1 VLGLGSMDPV
11 TILGT
16 SLRAVGTIVVMAGGG
31 AYLKY
36 KGVMTPQ
43 VSKGLSEIS
52 MSLTIP
58 CLLFTTAIH
67 CEQNETTQPCPFL
80 GESLRYG
87 WPMFFLPILYVGC
100 GLVVGSVVSR
110 LSNAD
115 ASFRFTAIAAV
126 TFGNSTGLP
135 ITLLSVVYSTAPAS
149 SPISNMDP
157 LLFLSV
163 YLVMYPV
170 LQWSVG
176 AWLLTPRP
184 RPDVTPLG
192 SDSFVVEEKLSVLF
206 TPEQPIYT
214 LMPAGWEAVGDAP
227 AQQRTGSQSW
237 TARMPST
244 GSQSWTARMPS
255 TGSQSLT
262 ARMPSTGSQSLTA
275 RLPPQETD
283 SETHTASP
291 RRCHSWTAAPPNGTE
306 MKLAQIQSEA
316 EIVGGSSCAPD
327 SEGSSGENLL
337 HAQSPLSSPKALR
350 PTVAAVARVPRRKKL
365 ITAFQRIFPP
375 PVLGA
380 LLGLIFALFPAGRSL
395 LVDMDRDGGA
405 LFGWLYAGLY
415 KIGRAAVP
423 MNMLILGNSIAKK
436 PSRGVISPA
445 VAISVAFAKMVVMPT
460 IGLFVGYT
468 LKAFQV
474 VPGPTG
480 PSFYLVAMIVTA
492 TPTANNVMVMAELAG
507 EHKQGLAVCIFLQYI
522 VSPLLLTAWLSV
534 YVVVATSS

>member
-1 VLGLGSMDPV
+1 V
-11 TILGT
+11 TILET
-16 SLRAVGTIVVMAGGG
+16 SLRAVGTTVVMAGGG

-58 CLLFTTAIH
+58 CLLFTTAIY
-67 CEQNETTQPCPFL
+67 CEQNETTQPCP
-80 GESLRYG
+80 SLDQSLQHG

-100 GLVVGSVVSR
+100 GLVVGTVVSR

-115 ASFRFTAIAAV
+115 DSFRCSAIAAV

-176 AWLLTPRP
+176 AWLLKPRP
-184 RPDVTPLG
+184 PPDVAPRFG
-192 SDSFVVEEKLSVLF
+192 RSYSSVAQEKLAVLF
-206 TPEQPIYT
+206 MPEKPIYT

-227 AQQRTGSQSW
+227 AQQT
-237 TARMPST
+237 
-244 GSQSWTARMPS
+244 

-262 ARMPSTGSQSLTA
+262 VR
-275 RLPPQETD
+275 RPPQETD
-283 SETHTASP
+283 SEAPASP
-291 RRCHSWTAAPPNGTE
+291 RTWHPSSVAPSPITRGTE
-306 MKLAQIQSEA
+306 MKVAQIQSEA
-316 EIVGGSSCAPD
+316 EILGGSSCLPD
-327 SEGSSGENLL
+327 SEGSSIENLL
-337 HAQSPLSSPKALR
+337 TAQSPLPSPEVLL
-350 PTVAAVARVPRRKKL
+350 PPVAAVARVPRRKKL

-380 LLGLIFALFPAGRSL
+380 LFGLIFALFPAARSL
-395 LVDMDRDGGA
+395 LVDTDRDGHA

-423 MNMLILGNSIAKK
+423 MNMLILGNSLAKK

-460 IGLFVGYT
+460 IGLFIGYT

-492 TPTANNVMVMAELAG
+492 TPTANNIMVMAELAG
-507 EHKQGLAVCIFLQYI
+507 ENKQGLATCIFLQYI
-522 VSPLLLTAWLSV
+522 VSPFLLTAWLSI

>member
-1 VLGLGSMDPV
+1 MG

-184 RPDVTPLG
+184 QPDVTPRAPVALHR
-192 SDSFVVEEKLSVLF
+192 SDSSFAEEKLAVLF
-206 TPEQPIYT
+206 TPEKPIYT

-227 AQQRTGSQSW
+227 AQQ
-237 TARMPST
+237 ST
-244 GSQSWTARMPS
+244 GSQSWTARGPS
-255 TGSQSLT
+255 
-262 ARMPSTGSQSLTA
+262 
-275 RLPPQETD
+275 QETD
-283 SETHTASP
+283 SETHIAGP
-291 RRCHSWTAAPPNGTE
+291 RTWHSLTAAPPNGTE
-306 MKLAQIQSEA
+306 IALTGCAVVRDTLSTALSVHTKLAQIPSEA
-316 EIVGGSSCAPD
+316 EIFGGSSCIPD
-327 SEGSSGENLL
+327 TDGNSRENLL
-337 HAQSPLSSPKALR
+337 NAQSPLSPPEVLR
-350 PTVAAVARVPRRKKL
+350 PPVAAVTRVPRRKKL

-380 LLGLIFALFPAGRSL
+380 LFGLIF
-395 LVDMDRDGGA
+395 A

-415 KIGRAAVP
+415 KIGMAAVP

-507 EHKQGLAVCIFLQYI
+507 ENKQGLAMCIFLQYF
-522 VSPLLLTAWLSV
+522 VSPLFLTTWLSV
-534 YVVVATSS
+534 YVIVATSS

>member
-1 VLGLGSMDPV
+1 MDPV

-184 RPDVTPLG
+184 RPDVTPRATVALHR
-192 SDSFVVEEKLSVLF
+192 SDSSFAEEKLAVLN
-206 TPEQPIYT
+206 TPEKPIYT
-214 LMPAGWEAVGDAP
+214 LMPAGWEAVGDAL
-227 AQQRTGSQSW
+227 AQRGTVSQSW
-237 TARMPST
+237 TAM
-244 GSQSWTARMPS
+244 G
-255 TGSQSLT
+255 
-262 ARMPSTGSQSLTA
+262 
-275 RLPPQETD
+275 PPQETD
-283 SETHTASP
+283 SETHIAGP
-291 RRCHSWTAAPPNGTE
+291 RTWHSSTAAPPNGTE
-306 MKLAQIQSEA
+306 MALIVCAVVRDTPSTALSVHTKLAQIPSEA
-316 EIVGGSSCAPD
+316 EIFGGNSCIPD
-327 SEGSSGENLL
+327 TDGNSRENLL
-337 HAQSPLSSPKALR
+337 NAQSPLSHPEVLR
-350 PTVAAVARVPRRKKL
+350 PPVAAVTRVPRRKKL

-415 KIGRAAVP
+415 KIGLAAVP

-507 EHKQGLAVCIFLQYI
+507 ENKQGLAVCIFLQYL
-522 VSPLLLTAWLSV
+522 VSPLFLTTWLSV
-534 YVVVATSS
+534 YVIVATSS